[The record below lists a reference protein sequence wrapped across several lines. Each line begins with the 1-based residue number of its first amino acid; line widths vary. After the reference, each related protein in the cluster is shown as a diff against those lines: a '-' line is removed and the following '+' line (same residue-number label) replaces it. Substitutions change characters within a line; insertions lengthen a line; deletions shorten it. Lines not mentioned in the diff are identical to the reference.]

1 MSKKRRVRRVAKNG
15 GAASAIA
22 SAQTTAPAPE
32 APRSIRR
39 GATTEEL
46 KQEYAYV
53 VKDLRRVFFIAALM
67 FALLIVLNI
76 VLS

>member
-15 GAASAIA
+15 GAASA
-22 SAQTTAPAPE
+22 QTTAPASE